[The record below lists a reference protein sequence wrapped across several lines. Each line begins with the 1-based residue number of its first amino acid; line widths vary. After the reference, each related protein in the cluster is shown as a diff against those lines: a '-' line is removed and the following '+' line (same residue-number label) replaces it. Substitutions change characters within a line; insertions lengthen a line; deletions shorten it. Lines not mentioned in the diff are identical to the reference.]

1 MLRESKR
8 ELGRLGR
15 SRGSEL
21 GWRRGVVF
29 ARKRVKVAPVG
40 DVLADEQ
47 ERRLVELQDAEI
59 KVELDRRERAL
70 RFEPVVRRLSRVGSA
85 DLENASAA
93 TDRRFRLELVCFRG
107 TQKGKVSMG

>member
-1 MLRESKR
+1 M
-8 ELGRLGR
+8 
-15 SRGSEL
+15 
-21 GWRRGVVF
+21 
-29 ARKRVKVAPVG
+29 KVAPVG

>member
-1 MLRESKR
+1 M
-8 ELGRLGR
+8 
-15 SRGSEL
+15 
-21 GWRRGVVF
+21 
-29 ARKRVKVAPVG
+29 KVAPVG

-70 RFEPVVRRLSRVGSA
+70 RRVGSA